1 MDSDAKKIK
10 VKNADGRVQS
20 QMPENKQ
27 VERLSSPVV
36 CRLQ

>member
-10 VKNADGRVQS
+10 VKKADGRVQS
-20 QMPENKQ
+20 QMPNKQ
-27 VERLSSPVV
+27 VERLSSPAV

>member
-10 VKNADGRVQS
+10 VKKADGRVQS

-27 VERLSSPVV
+27 VDRLSSPAV